1 MHFYTPKI
9 NSIRILT
16 RKPATWYKNLLL
28 KRFVSR
34 LLLSKIERCIK
45 ISVILNSD

>member
-1 MHFYTPKI
+1 MHFYTPK
-9 NSIRILT
+9 SIQCILT

-28 KRFVSR
+28 KRFVSG

-45 ISVILNSD
+45 ISVILNSG